1 MTAILCASENSFSFI
16 LNWNLK
22 GKIEQSVTETFQNSH
37 YGIHAPSGG
46 KCMLAGGG
54 RVPRLFDQ

>member
-37 YGIHAPSGG
+37 
-46 KCMLAGGG
+46 
-54 RVPRLFDQ
+54 